1 VDRSPESAGDRGGV
15 ALTIEDGVALIT
27 IDRPEV
33 RNAIGFATVAG
44 LDAALGEIEASASA
58 VVVLRGGGDRAFV
71 SGGDLKELNALRTH
85 EEAADMA
92 ERVRAVLDRLAGLP
106 VPVIAAVN
114 GHALGG
120 GAEVAVAA
128 DIRIAADDIR
138 IGFNQVTLGIMP
150 AWGGIERL
158 TQLVG
163 RSKALL
169 AIGSGTQYDAAQAER
184 LGLLDLVVPRSEFDA
199 TVRSYAATLAGLAP
213 GAPQAIKSVVSAY
226 SPSVHDHTRANAI
239 EKFAALWAAPAHWDA
254 VERLTSRSAKPPN

>member
-1 VDRSPESAGDRGGV
+1 MTQGDAPAPRGGV
-15 ALTIEDGVALIT
+15 TLTIRSGVALIT

-33 RNAIGFATVAG
+33 RNAIGLATVDALDHAISDIAG
-44 LDAALGEIEASASA
+44 SEAA

-85 EEAADMA
+85 EQAVKMA
-92 ERVRAVLDRLAGLP
+92 NRVRSVLDRLAGLP
-106 VPVIAAVN
+106 IPVIAALN

-128 DIRIAADDIR
+128 DIRIAAEDIR

-163 RSKALL
+163 RSRAML
-169 AIGSGTQYDAAQAER
+169 AVASGTQYDADTAQR
-184 LGLLDLVVPRSEFDA
+184 LGLLDLVVARSEFDECWQSIA
-199 TVRSYAATLAGLAP
+199 TAMAGLAP
-213 GAPQAIKSVVSAY
+213 GATRAVKSVVASLVPA
-226 SPSVHDHTRANAI
+226 VHPATRENAV
-239 EKFAALWAAPAHWDA
+239 EQFALLWAAPAHWAA
-254 VERLTSRSAKPPN
+254 VEEMTRPKN